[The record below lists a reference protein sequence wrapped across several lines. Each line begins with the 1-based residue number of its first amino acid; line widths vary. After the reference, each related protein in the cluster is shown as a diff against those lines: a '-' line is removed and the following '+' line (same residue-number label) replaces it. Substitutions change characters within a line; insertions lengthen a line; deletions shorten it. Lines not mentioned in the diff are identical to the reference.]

1 MSDRIANAAAAGD
14 RCPGDAPIDLVV
26 IGGGINGAGIARD
39 AAGQGLRVLLLERHD
54 LAGETSSA
62 SSKLIHGGLRYLE
75 QREFRLVRESLTER
89 EVLWAAAP
97 HVIRPMR
104 FVLPVRPG
112 LRSTWLLRAGLLI
125 YDHLGGRRRLPPT
138 RMLYRGR
145 DPQLDALDGRY
156 GRAFEYSDCWA
167 DDARLVVLNALDAH
181 ERGAC
186 IAIGWSFVQARRE
199 SGLWRIDIESQAA
212 ERRTLHARA
221 LVNAAGPWVEQ
232 VLTRVG
238 VPSRS
243 ALRLVKGSHIVVPQL
258 YPGDHAYTLQ
268 SLDGRVIFTI
278 PFQER
283 FTLIGTTDVP
293 CRGESLP
300 AAVSPE
306 EVEYLCRAVS
316 EYFRSPVRPE
326 QVVWQYAGVRPLYD
340 NGEASASTVTRDY
353 VFDLDAPA
361 GSAPLLSVFGG
372 KLTTYRR
379 LAEHALSELLP
390 HLQIQP
396 RRWTRGVTLPG
407 GDLPGRN
414 AEEFCGDRTAR
425 YAFAPAAM
433 IRRMCAAYGTRIDRI
448 LQGARRLED
457 LGQEIAP
464 QLYEAELDYLRS
476 VEWARSAED
485 VLWRRSKL
493 GLALER
499 DATERVASWLAA
511 HHAARAGA
519 ISWSAPAGAQRASP

>member
-1 MSDRIANAAAAGD
+1 MSSGRANPAAAD
-14 RCPGDAPIDLVV
+14 TRRCADSPIDLVV

-39 AAGQGLRVLLLERHD
+39 AAGQGLQVLLLERRD

-97 HVIRPMR
+97 HVIRPLR

-112 LRSTWLLRAGLLI
+112 LRSTWLLRAGLFL

-138 RMLYRGR
+138 RMLLRSR
-145 DPQLDALDGRY
+145 DPRLDPLHERY
-156 GRAFEYSDCWA
+156 ARAFEYSDCWA
-167 DDARLVVLNALDAH
+167 DDARLVVLNALDAY

-186 IAIGWSFVQARRE
+186 IAIGWSFVEARRE
-199 SGLWRIDIESQAA
+199 SGLWRIDVESEGG
-212 ERRTLHARA
+212 ERRTLLARA

-232 VLTRVG
+232 VLARVG

-293 CRGESLP
+293 CSSESLP
-300 AAVSPE
+300 AAVSCE
-306 EVEYLCRAVS
+306 EIEYLCRAVS

-372 KLTTYRR
+372 KLTTYRK

-390 HLQIQP
+390 RLRIQP

-407 GDLPGRN
+407 GDLPARD
-414 AEEFCGDRTAR
+414 AEGFCRDRAAR

-433 IRRMCAAYGTRIDRI
+433 IRRMCTAYGTRIERI

-464 QLYEAELDYLRS
+464 QLYEAELEYLRS

-493 GLALER
+493 GLALDRES
-499 DATERVASWLAA
+499 AERVASWLAA
-511 HHAARAGA
+511 RPASRGGE
-519 ISWSAPAGAQRASP
+519 ISWPSPAGAQRASR

>member
-1 MSDRIANAAAAGD
+1 MSAGGANPAAAGARRPAD
-14 RCPGDAPIDLVV
+14 SPIDLVV

-39 AAGQGLRVLLLERHD
+39 AAGQGLKVLLLERRD

-75 QREFRLVRESLTER
+75 QREFRLVRESLAER

-104 FVLPVRPG
+104 FVLPVRSG

-125 YDHLGGRRRLPPT
+125 YDNLGGRRRLPPT
-138 RMLYRGR
+138 HVLRRSR
-145 DPQLDALDGRY
+145 DSQLDALDQRY
-156 GRAFEYSDCWA
+156 SRAFEYSDCWA

-186 IAIGWSFVQARRE
+186 IAIGWNFIEARRD
-199 SGLWRIDIESQAA
+199 SGQWRIDIESELG

-232 VLTRVG
+232 VLASVG

-258 YPGDHAYTLQ
+258 YSGEHAYTLQ

-278 PFQER
+278 PFQGG

-293 CRGESLP
+293 CGIESLP
-300 AAVSPE
+300 AAVSSE
-306 EVEYLCRAVS
+306 EVEYLCRSVS
-316 EYFRSPVRPE
+316 EYFRAPVRPE

-353 VFDLDAPA
+353 VFDLDVPA

-390 HLQIQP
+390 HLKIQP
-396 RRWTRGVTLPG
+396 RRWTRGATLPG
-407 GDLPGRN
+407 GDLPARD
-414 AEEFCGDRTAR
+414 AEGFCGDRAAR

-433 IRRMCAAYGTRIDRI
+433 IRRMCAAYGTRVERI
-448 LQGARRLED
+448 LQGAHRLAD
-457 LGQEIAP
+457 LGQEMAP
-464 QLYEAELDYLRS
+464 QLYEAELEYLRGA
-476 VEWARSAED
+476 EWARRAED

-493 GLALER
+493 GLALDGE
-499 DATERVASWLAA
+499 AAERVDRWLAA
-511 HHAARAGA
+511 HRAPPA
-519 ISWSAPAGAQRASP
+519 ISWPLPAGAPRAGR

>member
-1 MSDRIANAAAAGD
+1 MSGASANPAAAAA
-14 RCPGDAPIDLVV
+14 RPPAQPPIDLVV

-39 AAGQGLRVLLLERHD
+39 AAGQGLQVLLLERRD

-97 HVIRPMR
+97 HVIRPLR
-104 FVLPVRPG
+104 FVLPVRSG

-138 RMLYRGR
+138 RVLRRGR
-145 DPQLDALDGRY
+145 DPQLDPLDARY

-186 IAIGWSFVQARRE
+186 IAVGWSFIEARRD
-199 SGLWRIDIESQAA
+199 SGLWRIDIESELG
-212 ERRTLHARA
+212 ERQTLHARA

-232 VLTRVG
+232 VLAGVG

-258 YPGDHAYTLQ
+258 YPGEHAYTLQ

-278 PFQER
+278 PFQGR

-293 CRGESLP
+293 CGSESLP
-300 AAVSPE
+300 ATVSSE
-306 EVEYLCRAVS
+306 EIEYLCRAAS
-316 EYFRSPVRPE
+316 EYFRTPVRPQ

-340 NGEASASTVTRDY
+340 NGESSASTVTRDY

-390 HLQIQP
+390 SLRIQA
-396 RRWTRGVTLPG
+396 RRWTRGATLPG
-407 GDLPGRN
+407 GDLPGRD
-414 AEEFCGDRTAR
+414 AEAFSADRIAC
-425 YAFAPAAM
+425 YAFAPAGM
-433 IRRMCAAYGTRIDRI
+433 IQRMCAAYGTRIERV
-448 LQGARRLED
+448 LHGARRLED

-464 QLYEAELDYLRS
+464 QLFEAELEYLRGA
-476 VEWARSAED
+476 EWARGGQD

-493 GLALER
+493 GLTLDSGAVQRVER
-499 DATERVASWLAA
+499 WLAA
-511 HHAARAGA
+511 HRAPPA
-519 ISWSAPAGAQRASP
+519 IRWPSPPGAQRASR